1 MDQMDLPTTFKVSWS
16 MPFPPLIIYE
26 EVIYKSYREAITSLK
41 ASLGK
46 VSLLLNLK
54 LFSLC
59 SLISFPFPPY
69 EFSGRE

>member
-41 ASLGK
+41 AS
-46 VSLLLNLK
+46 
-54 LFSLC
+54 
-59 SLISFPFPPY
+59 
-69 EFSGRE
+69 